1 MPKNKNDN
9 DSNDDNDNDGDDDDS
24 SSKFTTDKFGNTL
37 SKIEAKQRA
46 ADEKIRSAA
55 KARRLAKATATAVA
69 IDGDASVGSSGTHN
83 NNCRPQWLQEY
94 DKVKAKLAEGKKK
107 LSGKE
112 KKLLKRGEA
121 RVAED
126 KELGITYGND
136 DNDNDNDNNNNT
148 NTTIAVAAE
157 VARKALLQRLEGF
170 SFSVDTVRGGSSRGD
185 GDNSEEDAAATVTSS
200 RDRDVVIKGLSI
212 SAPAKPLLVNA
223 DVTLSHG
230 RRYGLIGANGRGKS
244 TLLRFLAARKL
255 PGIPSTLD
263 ILLVEQEVAASDT
276 HSILADVLSADTHR
290 ATLLQEEQT
299 LFAILEQDGDNNNE
313 GEEEEKTATLSNKQ
327 ADTTAVPN
335 NSNHNHNSLEIIVAR
350 ITAISEELDAIG
362 AENAEARARVILS
375 GLGFTTT
382 MVDNSTST
390 LSGGWRM
397 RVSLAK
403 ALFVAPRLLLL
414 DEPTNHLDLDA
425 LLWLDSY
432 LTTKFP
438 TTSTVLTVSHDRDFL
453 DEICTDLIL
462 LTDDGGLEYHT
473 GGVDRLNAGLASRIH
488 KRTKDY
494 ALQQKMLKTEQK
506 KHPNLKL
513 EKIRSR
519 IATKLQIPRLAEKP
533 REYKVQFEL
542 VAPDDAKTAPGL
554 SVDLRDVHFSYG
566 GGSSSSSSSSTP
578 TTNAADTHEGA
589 FLGFQG
595 LNLCIDA
602 NTRAAIVGANGSG
615 KSTLLKLIAGIL
627 EPTKKG
633 EINRG
638 RKLKIGYYDQHFSE
652 LKNCKSNASAVDF
665 LLSNYATSLSSSAQ
679 EARKWL
685 GKFGLD
691 SARHVIPIKDLSGG
705 QKARV
710 CFASIALRRP
720 HLLILDE
727 PTNHLDLESCD
738 ALIEGLES
746 YNGGVLA
753 VTHDVCL
760 VDALSRDADGF
771 DMPLYVCKDS
781 TVVLE
786 RGGFTKYKRDLEAAA
801 AVREKREAA
810 EARKRAARR
819 AKEHRNRLTKF
830 SAS

>member
-9 DSNDDNDNDGDDDDS
+9 DTNDDDNDNDGDDDDS

-69 IDGDASVGSSGTHN
+69 TDGDASVGSSGTHN

-136 DNDNDNDNNNNT
+136 DNDNNNNTNNNNT
-148 NTTIAVAAE
+148 TTTAVAAE
-157 VARKALLQRLEGF
+157 AARKALLQRLEGF

-185 GDNSEEDAAATVTSS
+185 GDNSEEDAGATATSS

-313 GEEEEKTATLSNKQ
+313 DEEEEKTATLSKKQ

-335 NSNHNHNSLEIIVAR
+335 NSNNNHNSLEIIVAR

-462 LTDDGGLEYHT
+462 LTDDGGLDYH
-473 GGVDRLNAGLASRIH
+473 
-488 KRTKDY
+488 
-494 ALQQKMLKTEQK
+494 
-506 KHPNLKL
+506 
-513 EKIRSR
+513 
-519 IATKLQIPRLAEKP
+519 
-533 REYKVQFEL
+533 
-542 VAPDDAKTAPGL
+542 
-554 SVDLRDVHFSYG
+554 
-566 GGSSSSSSSSTP
+566 
-578 TTNAADTHEGA
+578 
-589 FLGFQG
+589 
-595 LNLCIDA
+595 
-602 NTRAAIVGANGSG
+602 
-615 KSTLLKLIAGIL
+615 
-627 EPTKKG
+627 
-633 EINRG
+633 RG
-638 RKLKIGYYDQHFSE
+638 
-652 LKNCKSNASAVDF
+652 
-665 LLSNYATSLSSSAQ
+665 
-679 EARKWL
+679 
-685 GKFGLD
+685 GLD
-691 SARHVIPIKDLSGG
+691 RKFRLV
-705 QKARV
+705 
-710 CFASIALRRP
+710 
-720 HLLILDE
+720 LLLF
-727 PTNHLDLESCD
+727 
-738 ALIEGLES
+738 
-746 YNGGVLA
+746 
-753 VTHDVCL
+753 
-760 VDALSRDADGF
+760 R
-771 DMPLYVCKDS
+771 
-781 TVVLE
+781 
-786 RGGFTKYKRDLEAAA
+786 
-801 AVREKREAA
+801 
-810 EARKRAARR
+810 
-819 AKEHRNRLTKF
+819 
-830 SAS
+830 